1 MYHRRIIGVLEER
14 HSRDIPRFSETLVSD
29 IVHCFKSLGR
39 VFGFLNIAV
48 RMCRNVCMVHYY
60 AQGNL
65 CVPVVRTRDI

>member
-1 MYHRRIIGVLEER
+1 MPRVPQDLDLWHRFASCEGYRRCTIGVLEER

-48 RMCRNVCMVHYY
+48 RMC
-60 AQGNL
+60 
-65 CVPVVRTRDI
+65 